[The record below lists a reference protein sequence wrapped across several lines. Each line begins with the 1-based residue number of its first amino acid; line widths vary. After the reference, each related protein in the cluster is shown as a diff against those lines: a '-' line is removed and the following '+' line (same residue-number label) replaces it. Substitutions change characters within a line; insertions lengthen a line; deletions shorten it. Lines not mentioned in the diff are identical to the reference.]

1 MRYSEILI
9 SVSKNILI
17 LLAVASFAT
26 IVFAEEPKEKRNMQ
40 QDKEYRADKVYA
52 GEYLPMG
59 LYYRHARSQPWMH
72 ASKSDTY
79 LERVAGCAD
88 AKKKLSEE
96 GKWVGNLNAD
106 GSCATA
112 VEPAVYMLGNRL
124 NYDEAM
130 KNN

>member
-1 MRYSEILI
+1 MSRLSI
-9 SVSKNILI
+9 
-17 LLAVASFAT
+17 
-26 IVFAEEPKEKRNMQ
+26 R
-40 QDKEYRADKVYA
+40 
-52 GEYLPMG
+52 
-59 LYYRHARSQPWMH
+59 
-72 ASKSDTY
+72 
-79 LERVAGCAD
+79 AD